1 MISVRIVNYFAKVRL
16 VLEVKYGDRFLIF
29 YYSQGVPEDTTASV
43 TDLSLSNSFNALLI
57 EDKNISNVEIEE
69 QVERKRVE
77 NEDQSLQER
86 DNTPRDNDNE
96 IHENRTCQKLTS
108 THLTEMFN
116 SSNLVSRKS
125 LAQYFKTFKRI
136 VNKGDKGDHV
146 TVGLVRF

>member
-1 MISVRIVNYFAKVRL
+1 M
-16 VLEVKYGDRFLIF
+16 KYGDRSLIF
-29 YYSQGVPEDTTASV
+29 YYSQGVPEETDTTDPL
-43 TDLSLSNSFNALLI
+43 TDLSLSDSFNTLLV
-57 EDKNISNVEIEE
+57 EDENISKVEVEE
-69 QVERKRVE
+69 QSKIVE
-77 NEDQSLQER
+77 NEDQNLQER

-125 LAQYFKTFKRI
+125 LVRYFKTFKRI
-136 VNKGDKGDHV
+136 VDKGDKGDHV

>member
-1 MISVRIVNYFAKVRL
+1 M
-16 VLEVKYGDRFLIF
+16 KYGDRSLIF
-29 YYSQGVPEDTTASV
+29 YYSQGVPEETGTTDPL
-43 TDLSLSNSFNALLI
+43 TDLSLSDSFNTLLV
-57 EDKNISNVEIEE
+57 EDENISKVEVEE

-77 NEDQSLQER
+77 NEDQNLLKR
-86 DNTPRDNDNE
+86 DNTLRDNDNE

-125 LAQYFKTFKRI
+125 LVRYFKTFERI
-136 VNKGDKGDHV
+136 VDKGDKGDHV

>member
-1 MISVRIVNYFAKVRL
+1 M
-16 VLEVKYGDRFLIF
+16 KYGDRSLIF
-29 YYSQGVPEDTTASV
+29 YYSQGVPEETATTDPL
-43 TDLSLSNSFNALLI
+43 TDLSLSGSFNTLLV
-57 EDKNISNVEIEE
+57 EDENISKVEVEE

-77 NEDQSLQER
+77 SEDQSLQER

-125 LAQYFKTFKRI
+125 LVRYFKTFKRI
-136 VNKGDKGDHV
+136 VDKGDKGDHV

>member
-1 MISVRIVNYFAKVRL
+1 M
-16 VLEVKYGDRFLIF
+16 KYGDRSLIF
-29 YYSQGVPEDTTASV
+29 YYSQGAPEETDTTDPL
-43 TDLSLSNSFNALLI
+43 TDLSLSDSFNTLLV
-57 EDKNISNVEIEE
+57 EDENISKVEVEE

-77 NEDQSLQER
+77 NEDQNLLKR
-86 DNTPRDNDNE
+86 DNTLRDNDNE

-125 LAQYFKTFKRI
+125 LVRYFKTFERI
-136 VNKGDKGDHV
+136 VDKGDKGDHV

>member
-1 MISVRIVNYFAKVRL
+1 M
-16 VLEVKYGDRFLIF
+16 KYGDRSLIF
-29 YYSQGVPEDTTASV
+29 YYSQGVPEETATTDPL
-43 TDLSLSNSFNALLI
+43 TDLSLSDSFNTLLV
-57 EDKNISNVEIEE
+57 EDENISKVEVEE
-69 QVERKRVE
+69 QVESKIVE
-77 NEDQSLQER
+77 NEDQNLQER

-125 LAQYFKTFKRI
+125 LVRYFKTFKRI
-136 VNKGDKGDHV
+136 VDKGDKGDHV

>member
-1 MISVRIVNYFAKVRL
+1 M
-16 VLEVKYGDRFLIF
+16 KYGDRSLIF
-29 YYSQGVPEDTTASV
+29 YYSQGVPEETDTTDPL
-43 TDLSLSNSFNALLI
+43 TDLSLSDSFNTLLV
-57 EDKNISNVEIEE
+57 EDENISKVEVEE

-77 NEDQSLQER
+77 NEDQNLLKR
-86 DNTPRDNDNE
+86 DNTLRDNDNE

-125 LAQYFKTFKRI
+125 LVRYFKTFERI
-136 VNKGDKGDHV
+136 VDKGDKGDHV

>member
-1 MISVRIVNYFAKVRL
+1 M
-16 VLEVKYGDRFLIF
+16 KYGDRSLIF
-29 YYSQGVPEDTTASV
+29 YYSQGVPEETATTDPL
-43 TDLSLSNSFNALLI
+43 TDLSLSDSFNTLLV
-57 EDKNISNVEIEE
+57 EDENISKVEVEE
-69 QVERKRVE
+69 QVGRKRVE

-125 LAQYFKTFKRI
+125 LVRYFKTFERI
-136 VNKGDKGDHV
+136 VDKGDKGDHV

>member
-1 MISVRIVNYFAKVRL
+1 M
-16 VLEVKYGDRFLIF
+16 KYGDRYLIF
-29 YYSQGVPEDTTASV
+29 YYSQGVPEETDTTDPL
-43 TDLSLSNSFNALLI
+43 TDLSLSDSFNTLLV
-57 EDKNISNVEIEE
+57 EDENISKVEVEE
-69 QVERKRVE
+69 QVESKRVE
-77 NEDQSLQER
+77 NEDQNLRER

-125 LAQYFKTFKRI
+125 LVRYFKTFERI
-136 VNKGDKGDHV
+136 VDKGDKGDHV

>member
-1 MISVRIVNYFAKVRL
+1 M
-16 VLEVKYGDRFLIF
+16 KYGGRSLIF
-29 YYSQGVPEDTTASV
+29 YYSQGVPEETDTTDPL
-43 TDLSLSNSFNALLI
+43 TDLSLSDSFNTLLV
-57 EDKNISNVEIEE
+57 EDENISKVEVEE

-77 NEDQSLQER
+77 NEDQNLLKR
-86 DNTPRDNDNE
+86 DNTLRDNDNE

-125 LAQYFKTFKRI
+125 LVRYFKTFERI
-136 VNKGDKGDHV
+136 VDKGDKGDHV

>member
-1 MISVRIVNYFAKVRL
+1 M
-16 VLEVKYGDRFLIF
+16 KYGDRSLIF
-29 YYSQGVPEDTTASV
+29 YYSQGVPEETATTDPL
-43 TDLSLSNSFNALLI
+43 TDLSLSDSFNTLLV
-57 EDKNISNVEIEE
+57 EDENISKVEVEE
-69 QVERKRVE
+69 QSKIVE
-77 NEDQSLQER
+77 NEDQNLQER

-125 LAQYFKTFKRI
+125 LVRYFKTFKRI
-136 VNKGDKGDHV
+136 VDKGDKGDHV